1 MLAPIGAGGMGE
13 VWKARDTRL
22 DRTVAIK
29 TCKVEF
35 NERFEREAR
44 AVSALNHPHIC
55 QLYDV
60 GPNYLV
66 MEFVEGSPLKGPM
79 ALDRALALAI
89 QLAGAMDTAH
99 RTGITHRDLKP
110 ANVLV
115 TKSGVKVLDF
125 GIAKMARA
133 RGVGVSED
141 TLAQSPTQE
150 GTILGTLQYMA
161 PEQLQAREV
170 DGRSDIFSFGCVL
183 YEMLTGKRAFDGQNA
198 ASIIAAVMERPAPTV
213 EEVAPAVL
221 DRVVKRCLE
230 KDPDDRWQTARDLKA
245 ELVWIAGGGADVAPQ
260 IEDRPTRRRLLW
272 PAVSLL
278 TAVIAAVAVW
288 TLKPAPQ
295 RPVSRMEIA
304 LGPDEHFANLDTP
317 VVAISPDGAN
327 IVYVARRG
335 DGPPQLF
342 LRPMDALKAEPIA
355 GTEGAASPFFSPDS
369 QWVAFFAGNKLKK
382 VSVAGG
388 APLTLSENGNTFQA
402 QSGSWS
408 ANNTIVSQPITGGF
422 FEVSASGGTPR
433 RMGTVMKN
441 PVWRWPQILPE
452 GKAVLFASGPA
463 GFAFGNGASIAV
475 AALGGTGEEKD
486 LIAGTMPHL
495 TATGDL
501 IYAQNATL
509 MAVPFN
515 SKRLELAGSSL
526 PVLEGVRQSMLGAAQ
541 YSLSTSGTL
550 VYIAGAMHGA
560 SSSSRLVW
568 VDRAGKE
575 QLLPAPAHGY
585 SFPRLSPD
593 GRRITITISETDTQA
608 WVYDIAR
615 DAMSR
620 ATFGRYSL
628 QSDLVARRQEA
639 CVHFRPGG
647 ACQPLPPA
655 CRRKRDRRAP
665 HHQPVYQR
673 CRLLVA

>member
-1 MLAPIGAGGMGE
+1 MPLSAGDRLGPYEVLAPIGAGGMGE

-79 ALDRALALAI
+79 ALDKALALAI
-89 QLAGAMDTAH
+89 QLAGAMDSAH

-115 TKSGVKVLDF
+115 TKSGIKVLDF

-141 TLAQSPTQE
+141 TVAQAPTQE

-170 DGRSDIFSFGCVL
+170 DGRADIFSFGCVL

-213 EEVAPAVL
+213 EEVAPAAL

-260 IEDRPTRRRLLW
+260 AEDRPTRRHLLW

-288 TLKPAPQ
+288 MLKPAPQ
-295 RPVSRMEIA
+295 RPVSRHGNRSGSRRTLRESRYPRGRHLA
-304 LGPDEHFANLDTP
+304 GWRQHRLCCPPRGWSPAAFPASHGRAEGGAHRRHGGGS
-317 VVAISPDGAN
+317 VA
-327 IVYVARRG
+327 
-335 DGPPQLF
+335 LF
-342 LRPMDALKAEPIA
+342 LTRQPVGRFLRWNQAE
-355 GTEGAASPFFSPDS
+355 
-369 QWVAFFAGNKLKK
+369 
-382 VSVAGG
+382 
-388 APLTLSENGNTFQA
+388 
-402 QSGSWS
+402 
-408 ANNTIVSQPITGGF
+408 
-422 FEVSASGGTPR
+422 
-433 RMGTVMKN
+433 
-441 PVWRWPQILPE
+441 
-452 GKAVLFASGPA
+452 
-463 GFAFGNGASIAV
+463 
-475 AALGGTGEEKD
+475 
-486 LIAGTMPHL
+486 
-495 TATGDL
+495 
-501 IYAQNATL
+501 
-509 MAVPFN
+509 
-515 SKRLELAGSSL
+515 
-526 PVLEGVRQSMLGAAQ
+526 EGVR
-541 YSLSTSGTL
+541 
-550 VYIAGAMHGA
+550 
-560 SSSSRLVW
+560 
-568 VDRAGKE
+568 
-575 QLLPAPAHGY
+575 
-585 SFPRLSPD
+585 
-593 GRRITITISETDTQA
+593 GR
-608 WVYDIAR
+608 
-615 DAMSR
+615 
-620 ATFGRYSL
+620 G
-628 QSDLVARRQEA
+628 
-639 CVHFRPGG
+639 
-647 ACQPLPPA
+647 
-655 CRRKRDRRAP
+655 RAP
-665 HHQPVYQR
+665 HTE
-673 CRLLVA
+673 